1 MRRAWLAIALLSGSW
16 LLGVSYFQDADFW
29 AKLAWFHAIA
39 AAVFLLYGV
48 APADADS
55 LSPIEATAIFA
66 VALPACWIAPGVYR
80 AIPLLVVGGSMVLA
94 LRPPLPWL
102 RRFAGA
108 ALLAAAVLVV
118 QAIALYAYESL
129 TARSHELPGP
139 LASALAAV
147 ARLAGAEAALATAT
161 YGHNIELFTMRRSH
175 PLGATWELLLDPA
188 TVCFLIGGILLILLT
203 LSRRRPRAIAA
214 LAILV
219 IAWLPLRVALLVG
232 LYLHRALMSDYDA
245 ALDLM
250 NQFFSPWVHLA
261 LLVPPM
267 LLAWR
272 FVPRG
277 TTRQQS
283 PHPDPPPEYGSTAFG
298 SEAQARRE
306 LAEVRGRGQTPI
318 LHCLPALATC
328 IGVALL
334 VAGLFWC
341 PSGPV
346 KSAGRIL
353 WDEYHSTW
361 EPTSRPY
368 DTDWYGHDSGYNYSC
383 IYDYCSRFY
392 DTDRLTAEITP
403 GTLRPGD
410 ILISKVPTSS
420 YSKEEIDQIERFVQA
435 GGGLMC
441 IGEHTDV
448 FGTSTHLNDITR
460 RFGFTYRFD
469 CAFGIKSVFEELYE
483 QPLLAHPIVQR
494 MPPLDFEISCTID
507 PAASPGRAAMR
518 ATSLKNAWPDYHAS
532 NFYPQV
538 EDFPDAR
545 YGSFVQMWATEQ
557 GQGRVAAFSD
567 STQFSNFSTF
577 EPGKPEMFLGMIQWL
592 RRANSPGPLLEFL
605 TLAGAALTAI
615 GVVGALIP
623 ARRRSA
629 WMLTLAA
636 GLLGWAVAVP
646 MVRAAN
652 RRSLSPTP
660 PPQRQAMVRVGIDRT
675 VCDCTLSKAG
685 FIGGKPD
692 GFGIF
697 ERWVLRLGWFTFRQ
711 TDAQS
716 LLDPTNQLVIFF
728 QPHLDVTRDFRD
740 RLEAYVKNG
749 GHVLILDSPENEHSA
764 ANSLLYPFG
773 LSVRRPDAPLAGAAV
788 PAEGMAALPSL
799 PVTSAAEVTGGQ
811 PVARLVTA
819 ADQPGAA
826 GPVIAAGCRFGKG
839 SVTVI
844 GFASRFADANMGVTG
859 DMEPNEDLRKVY
871 EFEFRLLRGILG
883 ISTPTTTPTTR
894 PAAAVAA
901 HDSTASGIPPLPR
914 P

>member
-16 LLGVSYFQDADFW
+16 LLGVSYFQESDFW
-29 AKLAWFHAIA
+29 SKLVWFHAIA
-39 AAVFLLYGV
+39 AGVVLLYGV
-48 APADADS
+48 APAAADAV
-55 LSPIEATAIFA
+55 SPIEAAAILA
-66 VALPACWIAPGVYR
+66 MALPACWIAPGIYR
-80 AIPLLVVGGSMVLA
+80 AIPLLVVAGSAILA

-118 QAIALYAYESL
+118 QAIGLYAYESL
-129 TARSHELPGP
+129 TARSHELPAP
-139 LASALAAV
+139 IASALAGV
-147 ARLAGAEAALATAT
+147 ARLAGAEAALATAS

-188 TVCFLIGGILLILLT
+188 TLCFLVGGILLILLT
-203 LSRRRPRAIAA
+203 LPRRRPRAIAA
-214 LAILV
+214 LLILV

-232 LYLHRALMSDYDA
+232 LYLHRALMTDYDA

-272 FVPRG
+272 FSVPC
-277 TTRQQS
+277 
-283 PHPDPPPEYGSTAFG
+283 PDMAEGGGGGPPNLKSQISNSRSLF
-298 SEAQARRE
+298 
-306 LAEVRGRGQTPI
+306 
-318 LHCLPALATC
+318 HCLPALATC

-334 VAGLFWC
+334 VAGLFWS
-341 PSGPV
+341 PSGPT
-346 KSAGRIL
+346 KISGRVL

-410 ILISKVPTSS
+410 ILISKVPTNS
-420 YSKEEIDQIERFVQA
+420 YSKEEVDQIERFVRA
-435 GGGLMC
+435 GGGLLC

-448 FGTSTHLNDITR
+448 FGTGTHLNDITR

-507 PAASPGRAAMR
+507 PGASPGRAAMR

-557 GQGRVAAFSD
+557 GDGRVAAFSD

-577 EPGKPEMFLGMIQWL
+577 EPGKPDMFLGMIQWL
-592 RRANSPGPLLEFL
+592 RHGNSKPLGLLLQAL
-605 TLAGAALTAI
+605 TLAGAALAAI
-615 GVVGALIP
+615 GVVAALILAGRHRP
-623 ARRRSA
+623 A
-629 WMLTLAA
+629 WMFALAA
-636 GLLGWAVAVP
+636 GLLGWAVTVP

-652 RRSLSPTP
+652 RSSLAPTP
-660 PPQRQAMVRVGIDRT
+660 PPQRQPMISVGIDRT

-692 GFGIF
+692 AFGIF
-697 ERWVLRLGWFTFRQ
+697 ERWILRLSWFTFRQ
-711 TDAQS
+711 SAPDIFNAG
-716 LLDPTNQLVIFF
+716 NQLLIFF
-728 QPHLDVTRDFRD
+728 HPHLDVTRDFRD

-749 GHVLILDSPENEHSA
+749 GHILILDSPENEHST

-773 LSVRRPDAPLAGAAV
+773 LAVKRPDAPLAGAAV
-788 PAEGMAALPSL
+788 PVVGIALPSL
-799 PVTSAAEVTGGQ
+799 PITSAAEVTGGQ
-811 PVARLVTA
+811 PVARLAAA

-826 GPVIAAGCRFGKG
+826 GPVIAAGCGFGKG

-859 DMEPNEDLRKVY
+859 DMEPSEDLRKVY

-883 ISTPTTTPTTR
+883 ISTPTTAPTTR
-894 PAAAVAA
+894 
-901 HDSTASGIPPLPR
+901 TAGAE
-914 P
+914 

>member
-16 LLGVSYFQDADFW
+16 LLGISYFQDSDFW
-29 AKLAWFHAIA
+29 SKLAWFHAIA
-39 AAVFLLYGV
+39 AAIVLLYGV
-48 APADADS
+48 APAAADS
-55 LSPIEATAIFA
+55 LLPIEAAAIFA
-66 VALPACWIAPGVYR
+66 MALPACWIAPGVYR
-80 AIPLLVVGGSMVLA
+80 AIPLLVVGGSAVLA
-94 LRPPLPWL
+94 LRPPVPAL

-118 QAIALYAYESL
+118 QAMALYAYESL
-129 TARSHELPGP
+129 TARSHELPAP
-139 LASALAAV
+139 LAAALTGV
-147 ARLAGAEAALATAT
+147 ARLAGAEASLATAT

-188 TVCFLIGGILLILLT
+188 TLCFLVGGMLLILLT
-203 LSRRRPRAIAA
+203 LPRRRGRAIAA
-214 LAILV
+214 LSILV

-232 LYLHRALMSDYDA
+232 LYLHRALMTDYDA
-245 ALDLM
+245 APDLM
-250 NQFFSPWVHLA
+250 NQFFSPWLHLA
-261 LLVPPM
+261 LLAPPM

-272 FVPRG
+272 FIPRTALLSPSPGVPG
-277 TTRQQS
+277 EGQGGGLLTR
-283 PHPDPPPEYGSTAFG
+283 
-298 SEAQARRE
+298 
-306 LAEVRGRGQTPI
+306 
-318 LHCLPALATC
+318 CLPALSTC
-328 IGVALL
+328 IGVTLL

-346 KSAGRIL
+346 KTSGRIL

-368 DTDWYGHDSGYNYSC
+368 DTEWYGHDSGYNYSC

-392 DTDRLTAEITP
+392 DTDRLTDEIKP

-410 ILISKVPTSS
+410 VLIAKVPTSS
-420 YSKEEIDQIERFVQA
+420 YSKEEIDQIEHFVQA
-435 GGGLMC
+435 GGGLLC

-483 QPLLAHPIVQR
+483 PPLLAHPIVQW

-507 PAASPGRAAMR
+507 PGASAGRAAMR

-557 GQGRVAAFSD
+557 EQGRVAAFSD

-577 EPGKPEMFLGMIQWL
+577 EPGKPEMFLGMVEWL
-592 RRANSPGPLLEFL
+592 RHQNRAGPLLQLL
-605 TLAGAALTAI
+605 TLAGAALAAI
-615 GVVGALIP
+615 GVVAALLLSLT
-623 ARRRSA
+623 RRRSA
-629 WMLTLAA
+629 WMLALAA
-636 GLLGWAVAVP
+636 GLLGWAIAVP

-652 RRSLSPTP
+652 RRSLAP
-660 PPQRQAMVRVGIDRT
+660 PVEVRPMVRIGIDRT

-697 ERWVLRLGWFTFRQ
+697 ERWMLRLGWFTFREAGEEALFANGTQ
-711 TDAQS
+711 MVVF
-716 LLDPTNQLVIFF
+716 LHPR
-728 QPHLDVTRDFRD
+728 LDVSREFRD
-740 RLEAYVKNG
+740 QLEAYVKRG
-749 GHVLILDSPENEHSA
+749 GHVLLLDSPENEHST

-773 LSVRRPDAPLAGAAV
+773 LSVKRPDAPLAGMAV
-788 PAEGMAALPSL
+788 AAEGIALPSV
-799 PVTSAAEVTGGQ
+799 PVTSAAEVAGGQ
-811 PVARLVTA
+811 PVARLLAA
-819 ADQPGAA
+819 ADQAA
-826 GPVIAAGCRFGKG
+826 AVAAATAAATAPVIAAGCRFGKG

-859 DMEPNEDLRKVY
+859 DMEPSDDLRKVY
-871 EFEFRLLRGILG
+871 EFEFQLLRQILG
-883 ISTPTTTPTTR
+883 
-894 PAAAVAA
+894 VAA
-901 HDSTASGIPPLPR
+901 PATQPATAR
-914 P
+914 Q